1 MEKILLDHVLSG
13 STREDRNVN
22 MEEFLN
28 TQDVALKRNVNV
40 IVIMYVTRK
49 NMAGNYLRIVKI

>member
-1 MEKILLDHVLSG
+1 MEKILPVHVQSG
-13 STREDRNVN
+13 STREDQNVN

-28 TQDVALKRNVNV
+28 TQDVVLKRNVNV

-49 NMAGNYLRIVKI
+49 NMAGNNLRIVKI